1 MEICR
6 FLILRLFLVTL
17 LVVRLT
23 VFCAFPGH
31 YWCCFPFPLPQFCS
45 RLFRV
50 WVRLCWSRAR
60 PALGEPAGTV
70 WASRFRASLSSAHHS
85 LPSCP
90 SPPPVPSKAFP
101 WGHRPAREEKTVLPA
116 SGRRGWSLRSL
127 VFPGWVVGST
137 HGWAPW
143 ALIQVS
149 GTHYLEP
156 HTKAVRVVT
165 LFSPV
170 KQADAPRGWD
180 FAWEHTPACGR
191 SRVPA
196 LSVGLRS
203 PHHFHRSTS
212 FLCKG
217 ALYLRAFCIFCRLH
231 WLGAFMS

>member
-1 MEICR
+1 MEICQ
-6 FLILRLFLVTL
+6 FLILCLFLVIL

-31 YWCCFPFPLPQFCS
+31 YWCCFPVPLLQFCS

-50 WVRLCWSRAR
+50 WVGLCWSRAR
-60 PALGEPAGTV
+60 PALGEPTGTV
-70 WASRFRASLSSAHHS
+70 WASGFRASLSSVHHS
-85 LPSCP
+85 LLSCP
-90 SPPPVPSKAFP
+90 RPPPVPSKAFP
-101 WGHRPAREEKTVLPA
+101 RGHRPAREEKTVLPA

-127 VFPGWVVGST
+127 VFPGWVVGPT

-165 LFSPV
+165 LCFRQSSKLMLREVEISPGSTYLPV
-170 KQADAPRGWD
+170 G
-180 FAWEHTPACGR
+180 
-191 SRVPA
+191 A
-196 LSVGLRS
+196 LGFQPCLGLRS

-217 ALYLRAFCIFCRLH
+217 AWYLRAFCIFCRLH